1 MENVSVPIL
10 KIGEL
15 AKALSAAQGQLSTAK
30 KKSTNP
36 HFKSK
41 FADLSEVWE
50 ACRAALSKNKIA
62 VIQCPQFTD
71 KCDYLETTLVHE
83 SGEYMVSR
91 MVLKN
96 AKGDMQGLGSSISY
110 AKRYSLAAMV
120 GVTSE
125 DEDDDGNAASIP
137 TSNQQPA
144 NKPSTQVPIF
154 DPNNKQHR
162 EKIYAECL
170 KRKIFGDH
178 QNNLITSMTGKPFT
192 AAELEKLIVV
202 TNPEYPGDL

>member
-1 MENVSVPIL
+1 MENVSTPIL

-62 VIQCPQFTD
+62 VIQCPQFSE

-125 DEDDDGNAASIP
+125 DEDDDGNAASFVQPIAQSKPAQP
-137 TSNQQPA
+137 T
-144 NKPSTQVPIF
+144 TGF

-162 EKIYAECL
+162 DKLAAECL

-178 QNNLITSMTGKPFT
+178 QANLFAAMTGKPFT
-192 AAELEKLIVV
+192 ELEKLIVS
-202 TNPEYPGDL
+202 TNPEHPGEL

>member
-1 MENVSVPIL
+1 MENVSIPIL

-36 HFKSK
+36 HFRSK

-125 DEDDDGNAASIP
+125 DEDDDGNAASLPQSAQIKP
-137 TSNQQPA
+137 TQASLG
-144 NKPSTQVPIF
+144 F

-162 EKIYAECL
+162 DKLAAECL

-178 QNNLITSMTGKPFT
+178 QTNLFAAMVGKPFS
-192 AAELEKLIVV
+192 ELEKLIVV
-202 TNPEYPGDL
+202 TNPEHPGEL